1 MKGEKKMGY
10 CEWAYTDPLNTT
22 YHDNEWGVP
31 VHDDRQMFE
40 HLTLEN
46 LQCGLSWLI
55 VLRKRDIFR
64 QCFDNFDYDKVAA
77 YGDADVE
84 RILNTEGMIRSPRKI
99 QAVINNA
106 CCCQKLRDEFGS
118 LCDYFW
124 IFTGGKTILY
134 QGHAKGQIPV
144 SNGLSERISKDLK
157 KRGFKYVGPVTLY
170 SHLQACGII
179 NDHDA
184 TCPRRQIIIDSHP
197 TVTKRKDNEVY

>member
-1 MKGEKKMGY
+1 MGY
-10 CEWAYTDPLNTT
+10 CEWANTDPLNTT

-31 VHDDRQMFE
+31 VHDDWQMFE
-40 HLTLEN
+40 HLTMEN

-106 CCCQKLRDEFGS
+106 RCCQKLRETCFRSAFGS
-118 LCDYFW
+118 RSWSTESSALFVRKPALSCGT
-124 IFTGGKTILY
+124 FT
-134 QGHAKGQIPV
+134 
-144 SNGLSERISKDLK
+144 R
-157 KRGFKYVGPVTLY
+157 
-170 SHLQACGII
+170 
-179 NDHDA
+179 
-184 TCPRRQIIIDSHP
+184 
-197 TVTKRKDNEVY
+197 

>member
-1 MKGEKKMGY
+1 MGY
-10 CEWAYTDPLNTT
+10 CEWANTDPLNTT
-22 YHDNEWGVP
+22 YHDDEWGVP

-77 YGDADVE
+77 YGDTDVE

-106 CCCQKLRDEFGS
+106 RCCQKLRDEFGS

-124 IFTGGKTILY
+124 SFTGGKTVLY
-134 QGHAKGQIPV
+134 QGHAKGAIPV
-144 SNGLSERISKDLK
+144 RNGLSERISKDMK
-157 KRGFKYVGPVTLY
+157 KRGFKYVGGVTIY

-184 TCPRRQIIIDSHP
+184 TCPRRQIIIDRHP

>member
-1 MKGEKKMGY
+1 MGY

-64 QCFDNFDYDKVAA
+64 QCFDNFDYDKVLLTATRCGTHPK
-77 YGDADVE
+77 Y
-84 RILNTEGMIRSPRKI
+84 RGMIRSPRKI

-106 CCCQKLRDEFGS
+106 CCCQKLRDEFGTFVTTFGAS
-118 LCDYFW
+118 PAARPSSTRAQCQRTDS
-124 IFTGGKTILY
+124 
-134 QGHAKGQIPV
+134 GQQRPV
-144 SNGLSERISKDLK
+144 GNGLAKI
-157 KRGFKYVGPVTLY
+157 
-170 SHLQACGII
+170 
-179 NDHDA
+179 
-184 TCPRRQIIIDSHP
+184 
-197 TVTKRKDNEVY
+197 

>member
-1 MKGEKKMGY
+1 MGY

-84 RILNTEGMIRSPRKI
+84 RILNTEGNDSFASEDTGRHQQCLLLSETARRIRKP
-99 QAVINNA
+99 
-106 CCCQKLRDEFGS
+106 
-118 LCDYFW
+118 CDYFW
-124 IFTGGKTILY
+124 SFTGGKTILY

-157 KRGFKYVGPVTLY
+157 KRALSTSAP
-170 SHLQACGII
+170 
-179 NDHDA
+179 
-184 TCPRRQIIIDSHP
+184 
-197 TVTKRKDNEVY
+197 